1 MHEGRICPALLFV
14 SPGNH
19 MRPSPRLRYRAVIL
33 RVIILP
39 VLALAFVATDLPLTP
54 PGVAQAQEV
63 RERRSIID
71 MIFGGRK
78 RKVRNESVT
87 RVKKPRRKKPADIRN
102 PDTAVTGAEVEI
114 AKTPDARKIL
124 VIGDF
129 MASALA
135 DGLIVAFASEPG
147 IVIEKKT
154 SGSSGLVRDDHLD
167 WPKTLSTY
175 IGEVKPALVV
185 IMLGANDR
193 QQMVVDG
200 KREKF
205 QTEPWKAEYDKRVA
219 AIMEVTRQ
227 NKVPFV
233 WTGLPAFSSPSLSAD
248 AATLNN
254 YYRAKAEFA
263 GGEFID
269 IWDGFADENGK
280 FIASGSDINGQPV
293 RLRGSDGLSLTKA
306 GKRKIAFYVE
316 KPIRKLIGGGLPAIA
331 TLNSNANVDTTVA
344 APAITEIVAV
354 PPISLMDPDLDGGA
368 QLLDAAILPKA
379 NGTSPRDKLIE
390 KGETVVPPEGRVDD
404 YRWQP
409 TKEPAG

>member
-1 MHEGRICPALLFV
+1 MPSL
-14 SPGNH
+14 SGNG
-19 MRPSPRLRYRAVIL
+19 SGAFIL
-33 RVIILP
+33 RILILP
-39 VLALAFVATDLPLTP
+39 VLAIVFLITDPAFCYQN
-54 PGVAQAQEV
+54 VAQAQEM

-71 MIFGGRK
+71 MIFGGRRK
-78 RKVRNESVT
+78 RVTKSNTSVT
-87 RVKKPRRKKPADIRN
+87 RVKRPRRKKPASISD
-102 PDTAVTGAEVEI
+102 PAVTGAEVEV
-114 AKTPDARKIL
+114 AKQPDAKKVL
-124 VIGDF
+124 VVGDF

-135 DGLIVAFASEPG
+135 DGLIVAFASDPG

-154 SGSSGLVRDDHLD
+154 DGSSGLVRDDHLD
-167 WPKTLSTY
+167 WPQTLTTY

-193 QQMVVDG
+193 QQMVVNG

-205 QTEPWKAEYDKRVA
+205 QTEPWTTEYEKRVTS
-219 AIMEVTRQ
+219 IIEVARQ
-227 NKVPFV
+227 NKIPFV

-254 YYRAKAEFA
+254 YYRSKAEFA

-280 FIASGSDINGQPV
+280 FVATGSDINGQPV

-316 KPIRKLIGGGLPAIA
+316 KPIRKLIGVSLPAISQLNPTTNTDQA
-331 TLNSNANVDTTVA
+331 TEPT
-344 APAITEIVAV
+344 ITNIVSV
-354 PPISLMDPDLDGGA
+354 PPISLMDPELDGGGM
-368 QLLDAAILPKA
+368 LLDAATIPKT

-390 KGETVVPPEGRVDD
+390 KGETVTPPDGRVDD
-404 YRWQP
+404 FKWKP
-409 TKEPAG
+409 TEEPAG

>member
-1 MHEGRICPALLFV
+1 
-14 SPGNH
+14 
-19 MRPSPRLRYRAVIL
+19 MRPLPGRRNGALIFRIL
-33 RVIILP
+33 ILP
-39 VLALAFVATDLPLTP
+39 VLAIVFLITDPAFQYQ
-54 PGVAQAQEV
+54 GIAQAQEV

-78 RKVRNESVT
+78 KRVSKTNPSVM
-87 RVKKPRRKKPADIRN
+87 RVKRPRRKKPVSDAD
-102 PDTAVTGAEVEI
+102 PAVTGAEVEV
-114 AKTPDARKIL
+114 AKQPDAKKVL

-129 MASALA
+129 MGSALA
-135 DGLIVAFASEPG
+135 DGLIVAFASDPG

-154 SGSSGLVRDDHLD
+154 DGSSGLVRDDHLD
-167 WPKTLSTY
+167 WPQTLTTY

-193 QQMVVDG
+193 QQMVVNG

-205 QTEPWKAEYDKRVA
+205 QTELWKTEYEKRVA
-219 AIMEVTRQ
+219 AIIEVARQ
-227 NKVPFV
+227 NKIPFV

-254 YYRAKAEFA
+254 YYRSKAEFA
-263 GGEFID
+263 GGEFVD

-316 KPIRKLIGGGLPAIA
+316 KPIRKLIGSSLPAISQLNA
-331 TLNSNANVDTTVA
+331 TANDSVAVPTV
-344 APAITEIVAV
+344 TDIVSV
-354 PPISLMDPDLDGGA
+354 PPISLMDPDLDGGG
-368 QLLDAAILPKA
+368 QLLDAATIPKTH
-379 NGTSPRDKLIE
+379 GTSPRDKLIE
-390 KGETVVPPEGRVDD
+390 KGETVAPPDGRVDD
-404 YRWQP
+404 FKWKP
-409 TKEPAG
+409 IEEPAG

>member
-1 MHEGRICPALLFV
+1 MTFLPCRTTGALVLRIF
-14 SPGNH
+14 
-19 MRPSPRLRYRAVIL
+19 
-33 RVIILP
+33 ILP
-39 VLALAFVATDLPLTP
+39 VLTLVFLITDPAFHHQ
-54 PGVAQAQEV
+54 GVAQAQEV

-78 RKVRNESVT
+78 KKTVTKSNTSVT
-87 RVKKPRRKKPADIRN
+87 RVKRPRRKKPASVSD
-102 PDTAVTGAEVEI
+102 PAVTGAEVEVT
-114 AKTPDARKIL
+114 KQPDAKKVL

-129 MASALA
+129 MGSALA
-135 DGLIVAFASEPG
+135 DGLIVAFASDPG
-147 IVIEKKT
+147 IIIEKKT
-154 SGSSGLVRDDHLD
+154 DGSSGLVRDDHLD
-167 WPKTLSTY
+167 WPQTLTTY

-193 QQMVVDG
+193 QQMVVNG

-205 QTEPWKAEYDKRVA
+205 QTEPWKAEYEKRVA
-219 AIMEVTRQ
+219 TIIEVTRQ
-227 NKVPFV
+227 NKIPFV

-263 GGEFID
+263 GGEFVD

-316 KPIRKLIGGGLPAIA
+316 KPIRKLIGSSLPLVS
-331 TLNSNANVDTTVA
+331 TLNANANSDETAVA
-344 APAITEIVAV
+344 PTIANIVSV
-354 PPISLMDPDLDGGA
+354 PPISLMDPDLDGGN
-368 QLLDAAILPKA
+368 QLLDAATLPKT

-390 KGETVVPPEGRVDD
+390 KGETVDAPDGRVDD
-404 YRWQP
+404 FKWKP
-409 TKEPAG
+409 I

>member
-1 MHEGRICPALLFV
+1 
-14 SPGNH
+14 
-19 MRPSPRLRYRAVIL
+19 MRPLRQRTTATFVL
-33 RVIILP
+33 RIMILP
-39 VLALAFVATDLPLTP
+39 MLVLAFLITEPAFTP
-54 PGVAQAQEV
+54 GSTAHAQQV

-78 RKVRNESVT
+78 RRVSNDSIT
-87 RVKKPRRKKPADIRN
+87 RVKKPRRKKSTIGSDPA
-102 PDTAVTGAEVEI
+102 VMGAEVEVV
-114 AKTPDARKIL
+114 KLPDAKKVL

-135 DGLIVAFASEPG
+135 DGLVVAFASDPG

-154 SGSSGLVRDDHLD
+154 DGSSGLVRDDHLD
-167 WPKTLSTY
+167 WPQTLTTY

-193 QQMVVDG
+193 QQMVVAG
-200 KREKF
+200 KKEKF
-205 QTEPWKAEYDKRVA
+205 QTEPWKTEYEKRVA
-219 AIMEVTRQ
+219 AILEVTRQ

-254 YYRAKAEFA
+254 YYRSKAEFA

-280 FIASGSDINGQPV
+280 FIATGSDINGQPV

-316 KPIRKLIGGGLPAIA
+316 KPIRKLIGSELPAISM
-331 TLNSNANVDTTVA
+331 LNANANVDST
-344 APAITEIVAV
+344 AITPTVTDIVSV
-354 PPISLMDPDLDGGA
+354 PPISLMDPDLDGGS
-368 QLLDAAILPKA
+368 QLLDAATIPKA
-379 NGTSPRDKLIE
+379 HGTSPRDKLIE
-390 KGETVVPPEGRVDD
+390 KGETVVAPEGRVDD
-404 YRWQP
+404 FKWTP
-409 TKEPAG
+409 KEEPAG